1 MIDASKWFHLL
12 QAPAKAQWHKHNA
25 DQVSLSHPEVEEI
38 VCGYANIG
46 GLIIHEM
53 SKIACREKVEN
64 GERNKKMASTVDCRI
79 KVELSQPSV
88 GSTHSNEIPRRIG
101 KVEWESV

>member
-1 MIDASKWFHLL
+1 MIDASKRFHLL

-25 DQVSLSHPEVEEI
+25 DRVSLSHPEVEEI

-46 GLIIHEM
+46 GHIIHEM
-53 SKIACREKVEN
+53 SKIACRKRVEN
-64 GERNKKMASTVDCRI
+64 GERGKKMVSIVDCKT

-88 GSTHSNEIPRRIG
+88 GSTHSNEIPHRIG
-101 KVEWESV
+101 KIE